1 MKPIGSLLLD
11 LTRTKINLHAW
22 QEEAVKRLLRSE
34 TPLMESQVL
43 LSLVL
48 GKPREW
54 IITHNRE
61 ELTSGQLS
69 QLGAALDRL
78 TEGEPLPYITG
89 KRAFFGMDFLVNHD
103 VLIPRP
109 ETELLVEEAIQWL
122 NKNPL
127 KRSAYDVGTGSGVI
141 AVCLAD
147 AFADLKITAF
157 DISNDAL
164 NVAQK
169 NCSFYHH
176 DDQITFRQNDLL
188 ENIQDRVDL
197 ITANLPY
204 IPTDT
209 LNSLT
214 ELRFEPRLAL
224 DGGRDGIKY
233 IGPLMEQAAVLLH
246 PGGLILL
253 EIEATIAEIVEK
265 SARTVFQ
272 NAQID
277 ILFDYANLPRVAKIT
292 W

>member
-1 MKPIGSLLLD
+1 MKPIDSLPLD
-11 LTRTKINLHAW
+11 LTRTKINFHTW

-34 TPLMESQVL
+34 TPRMESQVL
-43 LSLVL
+43 LSHVL

-54 IITHNRE
+54 IITHDRE
-61 ELTSGQLS
+61 ELSNEQLS
-69 QLGAALDRL
+69 HLGAVLDRL
-78 TEGEPLPYITG
+78 AEGEPLPYITG
-89 KRAFFGMDFLVNHD
+89 KRAFFGLDFLVNHD

-109 ETELLVEEAIQWL
+109 ETELLVEEAIFWL
-122 NKNPL
+122 NKNPS
-127 KRSAYDVGTGSGVI
+127 KRSAFDVGTGSGVI

-164 NVAQK
+164 IVAQK
-169 NCSFYHH
+169 NSSFYHH
-176 DDQITFRQNDLL
+176 EDQITFRQNDLL

-209 LNSLT
+209 LNSLS

-224 DGGRDGIKY
+224 DGGNDGLRY
-233 IGPLMEQAAVLLH
+233 IGPLLEQAAVLLR

-253 EIEATIAEIVEK
+253 EIEATIAANVEK
-265 SARTVFQ
+265 AAGSYLQDAK
-272 NAQID
+272 ID
-277 ILFDYANLPRVAKIT
+277 MLFDYANLPRIAKIT
-292 W
+292 R